1 MARGSHAARGIGAFR
16 AMPGGGFARTPANRG
31 VQVMMQMADV
41 AAFTR
46 RIVDDCNLHS
56 ASVFV
61 CDRTGRHPQ
70 LKYLYHFGISQE
82 VQDIYHRRE
91 VFHRDP
97 FTDPRRHEA
106 AATPAA
112 EPLMLERAVRTDKL
126 SADAAAYWSFMQ
138 HYEIKVIGA
147 SARRLMPGLYS
158 TVGFHR
164 KARTADAREVPL
176 QQLDEL
182 AKQLQDMV
190 CANMLQDMLSQS
202 RSQDL
207 LRERLYCRADA
218 RDPLQAL
225 SPREQVV
232 AQFVRQGLLNK
243 EVAFRTGL
251 SEHTVENH
259 LRRIYRKLGVPNRS
273 SLAALMTSDRR
284 PN

>member
-1 MARGSHAARGIGAFR
+1 MLE
-16 AMPGGGFARTPANRG
+16 ME
-31 VQVMMQMADV
+31 DV

-46 RIVDDCNLHS
+46 QIVDDCNLHS

-70 LKYLYHFGISQE
+70 LKYLYHFGISEE

-106 AATPAA
+106 PKVPAD
-112 EPLMLERAVRTDKL
+112 EPLMLGQTIRSDKL

-138 HYEIKVIGA
+138 HYEISVIGA
-147 SARRLMPGLYS
+147 SARRLMAGLYS

-164 KARTADAREVPL
+164 KAHIADPREVPL
-176 QQLDEL
+176 RRLGKSAER
-182 AKQLQDMV
+182 LQDML
-190 CANMLQDMLSQS
+190 CANLLQDMLSQP
-202 RSQDL
+202 RSQDV
-207 LRERLYCRADA
+207 LRERLYCSAEASDLLRS
-218 RDPLQAL
+218 L

-251 SEHTVENH
+251 SEHTIENH
-259 LRRIYRKLGVPNRS
+259 LRRIYRKLDVPNRS
-273 SLAALMTSDRR
+273 SLAALMASGQQ
-284 PN
+284 PH